1 MSTSTVATIKET
13 FFILNFPE
21 WSNLLLSQ
29 RKTVQ
34 ECQFTREPGQL
45 VEEDQSAD
53 EQKQSAAEKF
63 HGVEIFAKVLVENH
77 ELADAQ
83 SRKQKRNGQAG
94 GIHGEQKNAT
104 GDGVA
109 GGGESENGG
118 QDGTDAGCP
127 AESKREAEQKA
138 APNARLRGAA
148 AQMHIAIEPTGHRR
162 TEEADQRERE
172 EVHAAES

>member
-63 HGVEIFAKVLVENH
+63 HGMEIFAKVLVESH

-83 SRKQKRNGQAG
+83 SREQKRNGEAR
-94 GIHGEQKNAT
+94 GIHREEKNAA
-104 GDGVA
+104 GNRVA
-109 GGGESENGG
+109 GGGERENGG
-118 QDGTDAGCP
+118 EDGADARGP
-127 AESKREAEQKA
+127 AESEREAEQKA
-138 APNARLRGAA
+138 APNAGLRHAA
-148 AQMHIAIEPTGHRR
+148 A
-162 TEEADQRERE
+162 
-172 EVHAAES
+172 